1 MVPQREPDVA
11 KIELEEKDKS
21 KSSTPEFALKNHISH
36 IMLVIQEL
44 IMVDVNYL
52 LNENLKEFMTE
63 ITKIIKV
70 KIDESLT
77 PLIFWKIYFQPMVDT
92 LIEPITQEILLLSE
106 STNANTHE
114 IYMDA
119 ESTPLIRKENLKQ
132 LELEDPNN
140 YTNSIIKTTDYS

>member
-77 PLIFWKIYFQPMVDT
+77 PLIF
-92 LIEPITQEILLLSE
+92 
-106 STNANTHE
+106 
-114 IYMDA
+114 
-119 ESTPLIRKENLKQ
+119 
-132 LELEDPNN
+132 
-140 YTNSIIKTTDYS
+140 

>member
-1 MVPQREPDVA
+1 
-11 KIELEEKDKS
+11 
-21 KSSTPEFALKNHISH
+21 
-36 IMLVIQEL
+36 
-44 IMVDVNYL
+44 
-52 LNENLKEFMTE
+52 
-63 ITKIIKV
+63 
-70 KIDESLT
+70 
-77 PLIFWKIYFQPMVDT
+77 MVDT